1 MTNKPTSNI
10 IVLDDG
16 KSKKKEYFMSSSRT
30 GSTFFYEKESS
41 KETGKC
47 LYNDLLLNC
56 YSLTSIV
63 IFKTN
68 RTVLKNRELSKIIND
83 NE

>member
-1 MTNKPTSNI
+1 MMAKARRKNI
-10 IVLDDG
+10 LCPQVGRALL
-16 KSKKKEYFMSSSRT
+16 SFTKKKVAKKP
-30 GSTFFYEKESS
+30 GNV
-41 KETGKC
+41 

-83 NE
+83 